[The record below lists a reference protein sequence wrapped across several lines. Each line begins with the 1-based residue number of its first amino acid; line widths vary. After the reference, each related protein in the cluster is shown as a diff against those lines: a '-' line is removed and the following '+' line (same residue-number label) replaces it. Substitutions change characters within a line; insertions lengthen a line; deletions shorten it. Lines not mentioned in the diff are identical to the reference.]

1 MEKVIRDLIKEIQL
15 QLNVHKKY
23 ENISYCDGLEDAI
36 TIIEQFLEEE
46 YGKEKDSNTTNVL

>member
-1 MEKVIRDLIKEIQL
+1 MLEIQL
-15 QLNVHKKY
+15 NINVHKRY
-23 ENISYCDGLEDAI
+23 ESDCKISYCNGLEDAI